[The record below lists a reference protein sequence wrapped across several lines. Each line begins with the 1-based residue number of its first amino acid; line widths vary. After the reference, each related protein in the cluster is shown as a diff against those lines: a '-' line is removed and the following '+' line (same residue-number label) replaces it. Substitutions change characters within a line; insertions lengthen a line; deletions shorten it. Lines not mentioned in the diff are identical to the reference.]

1 MVTQLNEFKEEE
13 KLLKKL
19 RQKKRIRGC
28 LIIANA
34 LLLSYFSYLVVDSI
48 VKTIKEKNQI
58 LTNEIIQLN
67 GFSLSKTKETYNRHI
82 SSSIDVNDFAT
93 YGKYLLTSEYRVDYA
108 NFKFEDSVRLVNL
121 ISEPFVVD
129 NDLRYTLGDK
139 INNQI
144 DLFSLNSGDYM
155 LCKDANLIDDKFVC
169 YHYAGMNLLETTIYS
184 FPDENNHRKKIT
196 IKGKDSSPAIIVS
209 VEDINLLPSNYYDFI
224 IIGEKENFDIFQN
237 TNYQVRY
244 VSSIKEAY
252 SLNSSYALNLIE
264 GEQTIVSSNYVD
276 LNTSKPEL
284 IQGSAYNLL
293 DKDDAIRELGGYL
306 FNAGYGVSSSEVG
319 EETSSISLEIKKLN
333 KEMRNGKLTLSLTND
348 YTLEDIETLLS
359 I

>member
-48 VKTIKEKNQI
+48 VKTIKEKNPEDTNVEKKEELEDGIVVKTVKEKNQI

-169 YHYAGMNLLETTIYS
+169 YHYTGMNLLETTIYS
-184 FPDENNHRKKIT
+184 FPDL
-196 IKGKDSSPAIIVS
+196 IIM
-209 VEDINLLPSNYYDFI
+209 IL
-224 IIGEKENFDIFQN
+224 
-237 TNYQVRY
+237 
-244 VSSIKEAY
+244 
-252 SLNSSYALNLIE
+252 
-264 GEQTIVSSNYVD
+264 
-276 LNTSKPEL
+276 
-284 IQGSAYNLL
+284 
-293 DKDDAIRELGGYL
+293 
-306 FNAGYGVSSSEVG
+306 
-319 EETSSISLEIKKLN
+319 
-333 KEMRNGKLTLSLTND
+333 
-348 YTLEDIETLLS
+348 
-359 I
+359 